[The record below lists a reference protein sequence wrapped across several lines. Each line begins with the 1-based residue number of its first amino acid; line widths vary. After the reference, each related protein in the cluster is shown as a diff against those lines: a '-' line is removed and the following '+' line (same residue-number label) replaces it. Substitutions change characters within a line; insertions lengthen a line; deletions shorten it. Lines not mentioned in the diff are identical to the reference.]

1 MEKKLP
7 YAQNYREL
15 LVYKKA
21 EILAEDIYKESR
33 SFPKEEVY
41 SLTNQIRRSSRSV
54 GGQIAE
60 AWGKRMYRKHFI
72 SKLTDAEAELNETEH
87 WIETPCRCEYL
98 SSKSRDTLI
107 NECADIRRLIG
118 GMIQKADTFIMTEK

>member
-1 MEKKLP
+1 MKEKLP

-21 EILAEDIYKESR
+21 EDLAEIIYKESR

-54 GGQIAE
+54 GAQIAE
-60 AWGKRMYRKHFI
+60 AWGKRRYLKHFVA
-72 SKLTDAEAELNETEH
+72 KLTDAEAELNETEH
-87 WIETPCRCEYL
+87 WIETACSCDYL
-98 SSKSRDTLI
+98 PQRTRDKLI
-107 NECADIRRLIG
+107 KECGNIRRLIG
-118 GMIQKADTFIMTEK
+118 GMILKADSFIKTGK